1 MRKHQTVNHLFYSV
15 SHPPGPVLGS
25 VMTADAIPVPLG
37 TYFGF
42 MGRLCSHQLIYHTWT
57 TLCLLGRHHQFS
69 FQLSTL
75 SWVLGSHLSPREWAC
90 LSAHPPEELLRALP
104 GRWGDPRP
112 GLCRTYWQVAA
123 LWTRRVSV
131 SLSLLLV
138 FPTSALQAS
147 CTPPPTCQDL
157 VAPLTFREYAVLLSS
172 SVKSRSDPRPGC
184 S

>member
-1 MRKHQTVNHLFYSV
+1 MRKHQIV
-15 SHPPGPVLGS
+15 SH
-25 VMTADAIPVPLG
+25 
-37 TYFGF
+37 YFTQSLTLQGQGLALSWLLMPF
-42 MGRLCSHQLIYHTWT
+42 QFPWALILALWAGCVHTS
-57 TLCLLGRHHQFS
+57 LFVIHEQLLGRHHQFS
-69 FQLSTL
+69 FQLSTP

-112 GLCRTYWQVAA
+112 GLCRTYWQVTA
-123 LWTRRVSV
+123 LWTHRVSM
-131 SLSLLLV
+131 SLSVLLLV

-157 VAPLTFREYAVLLSS
+157 VAPLTFHEYALLLSS